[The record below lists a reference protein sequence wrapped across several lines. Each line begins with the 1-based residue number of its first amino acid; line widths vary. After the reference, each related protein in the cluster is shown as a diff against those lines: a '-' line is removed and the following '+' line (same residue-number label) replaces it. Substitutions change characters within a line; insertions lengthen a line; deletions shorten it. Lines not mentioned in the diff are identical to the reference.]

1 MKKTSGKFCTIKIR
15 DALNDVSLHSNDDVQ
30 EKEKERYSF
39 AITHDPDGDE
49 HFGVILGKQELED
62 RMHNIKQFYEEGMIP
77 WICPS
82 CGKLWGANYD
92 VGSLRWF
99 ECHFCGAEWELIN
112 PEETDS
118 YIEKEKRK
126 AKIHVVN

>member
-1 MKKTSGKFCTIKIR
+1 MKKTSGEFCTQKFG
-15 DALNDVSLHSNDDVQ
+15 DELQTFSLQSNEIAQ
-30 EKEKERYSF
+30 EKEQERYSF
-39 AITHDPDGDE
+39 AITHDPEGDD
-49 HFGVILGKQELED
+49 HFGVVLSKQELDD
-62 RMHNIKQFYEEGMIP
+62 RMKVLREFYEEGMIP

-112 PEETDS
+112 GEEVDKYTS
-118 YIEKEKRK
+118 KEQRK
-126 AKIHVVN
+126 LRLHVVN